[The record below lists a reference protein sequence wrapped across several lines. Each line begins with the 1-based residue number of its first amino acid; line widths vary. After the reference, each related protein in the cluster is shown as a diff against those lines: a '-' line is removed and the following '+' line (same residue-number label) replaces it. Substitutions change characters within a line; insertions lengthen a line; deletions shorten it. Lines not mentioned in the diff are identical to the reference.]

1 MDEKSPIPGSGLQDL
16 NLGKYNSENFT
27 DPAMLGKLLGYAGE
41 SDFGS
46 GRLGNAYSSPEY
58 FFFCYSSVSSIT
70 HIQPSFVGFSN
81 SAFRK
86 LVSLHPLSVMPL
98 HYNPVTLSRYLVAF
112 QILPFLQ

>member
-58 FFFCYSSVSSIT
+58 FFFFATVQSRQSLI
-70 HIQPSFVGFSN
+70 F
-81 SAFRK
+81 
-86 LVSLHPLSVMPL
+86 SLHSWV
-98 HYNPVTLSRYLVAF
+98 F
-112 QILPFLQ
+112 QIALSESWFLSTHYLSCHCIIIP

>member
-58 FFFCYSSVSSIT
+58 FFFLL
-70 HIQPSFVGFSN
+70 QFSLVN
-81 SAFRK
+81 HSYSAFIRGFFK
-86 LVSLHPLSVMPL
+86 
-98 HYNPVTLSRYLVAF
+98 
-112 QILPFLQ
+112 